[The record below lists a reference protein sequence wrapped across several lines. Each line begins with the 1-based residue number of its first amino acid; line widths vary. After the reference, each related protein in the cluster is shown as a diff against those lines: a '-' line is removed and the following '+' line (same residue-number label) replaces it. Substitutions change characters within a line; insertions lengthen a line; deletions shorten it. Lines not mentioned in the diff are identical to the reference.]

1 MNVLLIL
8 GHPRKDSLCAALFA
22 AWRDGARAAGASV
35 ETLLLADLAFDPNV
49 RVESPGRQPLEPDP
63 EIARK
68 LIEWADHL
76 VFVHPTWWGCEP
88 ASLKGFLRSGIGRGW
103 RRISGARNLCPCPRR
118 DGSGEREPPSTVGK
132 LYVFAD
138 AVIAQEYSCK
148 TIY

>member
-8 GHPRKDSLCAALFA
+8 GHPRKDSLCAALCA

-76 VFVHPTWWGCEP
+76 VFVHPTWVG
-88 ASLKGFLRSGIGRGW
+88 LRTRLAEGLSPIWNRSWLAAHFGRKEFVPV
-103 RRISGARNLCPCPRR
+103 SA
-118 DGSGEREPPSTVGK
+118 T
-132 LYVFAD
+132 
-138 AVIAQEYSCK
+138 
-148 TIY
+148 